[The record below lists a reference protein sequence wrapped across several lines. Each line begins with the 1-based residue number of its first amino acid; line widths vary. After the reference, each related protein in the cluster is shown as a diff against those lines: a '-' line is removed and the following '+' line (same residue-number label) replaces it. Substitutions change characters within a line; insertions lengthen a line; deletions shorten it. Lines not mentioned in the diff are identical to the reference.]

1 MFHETLIGLGCK
13 IVELINF
20 IF

>member
-1 MFHETLIGLGCK
+1 MFYETLIGLGCK